1 MLQFT
6 IKPEDRFP
14 DFIPPKRATK
24 KAAGFDLFAQED
36 MIITEDTTLF
46 DLGFRARC
54 PKDHVGIIFPR
65 SGLGAKF
72 QMQLS
77 NTNGIIDE
85 DYNGIWMAALHL
97 GGKGTQR
104 DNLSN
109 YLEAYQT
116 VHGVMPPID
125 EEEDEK
131 YAIEDMIE
139 DMEETEALLIKRGEA
154 FAQVLFFPVPEVEV
168 VITHEELPDTERGEG
183 GFGSTTKSSA

>member
-36 MIITEDTTLF
+36 MIITGDTVLF
-46 DLGFRARC
+46 DLGFRTKV
-54 PKDHVGIIFPR
+54 PKDHVAIIFPR

-72 QMQLS
+72 NVQLA
-77 NTNGIIDE
+77 NTNGVIDE
-85 DYNGIWMAALHL
+85 DYTGIWMAALHL
-97 GGKGTQR
+97 GGQGTQR

-116 VHGVMPPID
+116 VHGVMPTID
-125 EEEDEK
+125 DEEDEE
-131 YAIEDMIE
+131 YAIE

>member
-54 PKDHVGIIFPR
+54 PKDHVGVIFPR

-97 GGKGTQR
+97 GGKGTK
-104 DNLSN
+104 LEALTN
-109 YLEAYQT
+109 YLEAYKE
-116 VHGVMPPID
+116 VYGRLPEELDPSGPEYLD
-125 EEEDEK
+125 ELDTMED
-131 YAIEDMIE
+131 
-139 DMEETEALLIKRGEA
+139 TQALIIRRGEA
-154 FAQVLFFPVPEVEV
+154 YAQVLFLPVPEVEV